1 MLIGQKRTM
10 DTATGLIVEG
20 DIEGLDQTQGEDHV

>member
-1 MLIGQKRTM
+1 M

-20 DIEGLDQTQGEDHV
+20 DVDGLDQVQGEDYIEESA